1 MSSLSQQLKQSNRQ
15 LLSSL
20 DVYNRLKF
28 IAKNAKAR
36 FVEGE
41 LECHSTT
48 ALVHEVYLKLSQSST
63 ELLTSD
69 QKELIRQ
76 LGQAVRSVV
85 VDLLRKQ
92 QAQKR
97 CLDANLLVG
106 QRFNDSAMDACL
118 DADTLLKIDAIIEQM
133 STEYPEQ
140 AQAAVLYHF
149 NSMKVPHIAA
159 VLNLSDATVYN
170 HLSFFRRYV
179 QVELI

>member
-1 MSSLSQQLKQSNRQ
+1 MSTLSQQLKQRNRQ

-28 IAKNAKAR
+28 IAKSTKAR

-48 ALVHEVYLKLSQSST
+48 ALVHEVYLKLSQGST

-69 QKELIRQ
+69 QKDLIRQ

-85 VDLLRKQ
+85 IDLLRKQ

-97 CLDANLLVG
+97 CLDTNALVA
-106 QRFNDSAMDACL
+106 QPVNESETDSSL
-118 DADTLLKIDAIIEQM
+118 DVNTLLKIDAIIEQM

-140 AQAAVLYHF
+140 AHAAVLYHF

-170 HLSFFRRYV
+170 HLNFFRSYV
-179 QVELI
+179 QVELV